1 MERSERI
8 RALRMERQYLIKGA
22 DEAEYDALFRD
33 CAPVPPEGWCEP
45 GSPPTLTVHAAFDDH
60 ACNFRRRQAREIL
73 KGRFTGDKRI
83 GYVPREDLELFA
95 CLARR
100 NRRLSPLEE
109 RLLELLRQE
118 GPMNIAL
125 MKEFTG
131 LLVKEITPALHKLQ
145 ADCLIFEDQTDGEGD
160 RGWFLFQAEFPD
172 VNPRRWS
179 RMEALARLLPRF
191 AYRNVRVS
199 PDMIRSFYQL
209 PLKEIRAALEISG
222 LEPEDGGFLL
232 PEDRALLS
240 SAALPA
246 PEPGVLLLQR
256 NDFLA
261 KSNAYW
267 LGERFSPAPPWE
279 VLQYL
284 LIDGELRGA
293 VIGRFKFG
301 PPVVEDIVTDLPG
314 EEQLRRRDEI
324 LAAVSRQFPPE
335 ESPPRLFGGHP
346 LG

>member
-100 NRRLSPLEE
+100 DRRLSPLEE

-240 SAALPA
+240 SAALSA
-246 PEPGVLLLQR
+246 PEQ
-256 NDFLA
+256 
-261 KSNAYW
+261 
-267 LGERFSPAPPWE
+267 
-279 VLQYL
+279 
-284 LIDGELRGA
+284 
-293 VIGRFKFG
+293 IGRAH
-301 PPVVEDIVTDLPG
+301 V
-314 EEQLRRRDEI
+314 
-324 LAAVSRQFPPE
+324 
-335 ESPPRLFGGHP
+335 
-346 LG
+346 